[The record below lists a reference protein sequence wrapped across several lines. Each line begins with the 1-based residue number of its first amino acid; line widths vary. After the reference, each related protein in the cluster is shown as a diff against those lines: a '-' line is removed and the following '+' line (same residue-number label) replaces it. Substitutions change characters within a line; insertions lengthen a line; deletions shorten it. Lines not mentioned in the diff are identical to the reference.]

1 MGWLPVLAP
10 IALAFAGVF
19 VGRRAPRAL
28 GPFVLAAILGTL
40 AAGAWAAIAGSSG
53 ALGWGPRLGLT
64 VSATG
69 FARVMTVL
77 VPAVALPV
85 IAYAM
90 ATEHEGRARLLC
102 LMLAFVGVMELLVL
116 AADLLT
122 LLIAWEL
129 VGAMSWALI
138 GHGWKD
144 PANPTAA
151 TQAFVTTRVGD
162 LGLYLAAGAALSATG
177 ALSYSALAGA
187 GGWRLDVIAAGVL
200 LAASAKSAQ
209 VPFSPWL
216 FSAMAGPTPVSAL
229 LHSSTMVAAGAYVL
243 IRLAPSLEPT
253 GWFGPATLAIGLTT
267 AAAGGLV
274 AFVHTHPKRV
284 LASSTSAQY
293 GLMFAAVGAGSTAAA
308 GAQLVAHAAFKSLL
322 FLAAGIA
329 IHVAGTENLGRM
341 RLGRKLPVVAVASGV
356 GALALAA
363 VPPLGAAWSKEEIV
377 ATIVASGPWLAIAI
391 AFAAAF
397 LSAAYSARFWTLAY
411 GRSEGSAGDPAGGD
425 GVRYLPGRLEVAA
438 VLALAITSLALGALW
453 LPGAAELVERLTGGV
468 LPAGPGVAAARG
480 RNFVLSVV
488 AIAAAFTMVAWLR
501 RTERLASGSA
511 PAAVRAAGLAW
522 LGIPAT
528 ARALVVDPVLGLSG
542 VLARFD
548 DRVVDAGVRGAAWIA
563 SAGSRVLSHRG
574 ELSIDGLVRTLAGG
588 TLLAAGASREFD
600 ERTID
605 RAVEDLA
612 AGVGG
617 AGRASRRVQS
627 GLTHHYY
634 VIVAG
639 GIVAILVALLVR
651 A

>member
-10 IALAFAGVF
+10 LALAFALVF
-19 VGRRAPRAL
+19 LGRRAPRAL
-28 GPFVLAAILGTL
+28 GPLVLAAIVATL
-40 AAGAWAAIAGSSG
+40 AAGAWAAIAESSG

-64 VSATG
+64 LSATG

-85 IAYAM
+85 IAHAV
-90 ATEHEGRARLLC
+90 ATEHGGRARLLS

-162 LGLYLAAGAALSATG
+162 LGLYLAAGAALATG
-177 ALSYSALAGA
+177 SLSYSALAGA
-187 GGWRLDVIAAGVL
+187 DGWRLDVIAAGVL

-209 VPFSPWL
+209 LPFSPWL

-243 IRLAPSLEPT
+243 IRLAPYIEPT
-253 GWFGPATLAIGLTT
+253 GWFRPAALAIGLTT
-267 AAAGGLV
+267 AVAGGLV
-274 AFVHTHPKRV
+274 ALVQTHPKRV
-284 LASSTSAQY
+284 LAGSTSAQY
-293 GLMFAAVGAGSTAAA
+293 GLMFAAVGAGSTASA

-329 IHVAGTENLGRM
+329 LHVAGTEDLGQMGLR
-341 RLGRKLPVVAVASGV
+341 RKLPVVAVAAGV

-377 ATIVASGPWLAIAI
+377 AAVVASGPWLAVVT

-397 LSAAYSARFWTLAY
+397 LSAAYAARFWTLAY
-411 GRSEGSAGDPAGGD
+411 GRSRASAGDPAGSD
-425 GVRYLPGRLEVAA
+425 GTGYLPGRLELAA
-438 VLALAITSLALGALW
+438 LLALAITSLALGALW
-453 LPGAAELVERLTGGV
+453 LSGAAGLVERLTGGL
-468 LPAGPGVAAARG
+468 LPAGPGVAASRG
-480 RNFVLSVV
+480 RNFVLSIL

-501 RTERLASGSA
+501 RTGRLASRSA
-511 PAAVRAAGLAW
+511 PAAIRAAGLAW
-522 LGIPAT
+522 LGIPAA
-528 ARALVVDPVLGLSG
+528 ARVLVVDPVLGFSR
-542 VLARFD
+542 VLAHFD

-563 SAGSRVLSHRG
+563 SAGSRLLSHRG
-574 ELSIDGLVRTLAGG
+574 ELSFDGIVRALAGG
-588 TLLAAGASREFD
+588 TLFAAGASRVAD
-600 ERTID
+600 ERGID

-612 AGVGG
+612 AGVGV
-617 AGRASRRVQS
+617 AGRESRRVQT

-634 VIVAG
+634 IIVAG
-639 GIVAILVALLVR
+639 GIVAILAALLVR